1 VLTVTTDIMRKK
13 PTLTLTAV
21 MLIPLSTLPK
31 LRLNLK
37 KKLSLVFLFALGSF
51 AIVASLIRTI
61 LFLTNATLA
70 EVVLWSFVEEVIC
83 FLVANGPLLRPLFFR
98 GGDFESSGSAHN
110 RTALNPGGRS
120 FHDIYEMSPTGK
132 DVGFVSVVSVG
143 NPGGK
148 DGKQARQ
155 DRQTENTVAVL
166 RTVEVT
172 VQSREHKESRFE
184 DDSSQA
190 SYEML

>member
-1 VLTVTTDIMRKK
+1 
-13 PTLTLTAV
+13 

-51 AIVASLIRTI
+51 AVAASLIRTT

-98 GGDFESSGSAHN
+98 GKDFESSGTANNQS
-110 RTALNPGGRS
+110 ALNTGGRS
-120 FHDIYEMSPTGK
+120 LHDIYEMSPTGK

-143 NPGGK
+143 NAGGK
-148 DGKQARQ
+148 EGKQTRQ
-155 DRQTENTVAVL
+155 DRQAENTVDVV

-172 VQSREHKESRFE
+172 VQSRERNERRFE

-190 SYEML
+190 SYEIL